1 MNLPEPLT
9 IRDLISLL
17 EKEKAVCEENLKI
30 CEDTLKVLRHHKH
43 IEYWT
48 RERDD
53 FKDRIK
59 CIEQRLQIYREINE
73 RNDQHSN
80 HRIEEYDSY

>member
-9 IRDLISLL
+9 IRDLMSLL
-17 EKEKAVCEENLKI
+17 EKEKAVCEENLKV
-30 CEDTLKVLRHHKH
+30 CEDTLKVLKHPKH

-59 CIEQRLQIYREINE
+59 CIEKHLETYRKINE
-73 RNDQHSN
+73 PNDQHSN
-80 HRIEEYDSY
+80 HGIEDYDNY

>member
-9 IRDLISLL
+9 IRDLMSLL
-17 EKEKAVCEENLKI
+17 EKEKAVCEENLKL
-30 CEDTLKVLRHHKH
+30 CEDTLKVLKNRKH
-43 IEYWT
+43 VEYWT

-59 CIEQRLQIYREINE
+59 CIEKRLEIYRKINE

-80 HRIEEYDSY
+80 HGIENYDNY